1 MEALGQHHADYW
13 TRSGF
18 CSDLQAVL
26 KNAHEIFEQNCLNCR
41 YAYSVRGNIKV
52 DFRMRHKD
60 RLSFAL
66 GVSHAG
72 ARSEIPLCGTSAG
85 VPAPTPLPTWHG

>member
-1 MEALGQHHADYW
+1 MIA
-13 TRSGF
+13 
-18 CSDLQAVL
+18 CSITLTTGRVL
-26 KNAHEIFEQNCLNCR
+26 DSVVICRPCSKNAHEIFEQNCLNCR